1 MNTVNID
8 GKDYTWSEGDR
19 WKVEVGKGEK
29 GKYHSR
35 YTLDTPHMAM
45 RYFNAINIGRGF
57 KKRLTLEQGGRK
69 VRIARVAS

>member
-19 WKVEVGKGEK
+19 WLVQIGKGS
-29 GKYHSR
+29 GAYRTKYAL
-35 YTLDTPHMAM
+35 TTPNQAM
-45 RYFNAINIGRGF
+45 FYFNAINIGRGF

-69 VRIARVAS
+69 VRIARATS